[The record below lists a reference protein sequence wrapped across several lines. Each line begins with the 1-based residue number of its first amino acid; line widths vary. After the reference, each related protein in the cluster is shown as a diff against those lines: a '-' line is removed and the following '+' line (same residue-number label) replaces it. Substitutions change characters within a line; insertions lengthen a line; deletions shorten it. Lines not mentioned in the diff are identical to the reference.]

1 MSPLVIRE
9 IAAAEFDKV
18 WPLFQSVIAGGD
30 TYSYA
35 PDTPF
40 DEALASWAMPPN
52 RLFVAERDGRVV
64 GCYRLA
70 PNRSGLGD
78 HVANGGYMVAADA
91 RGQGIAAAM
100 CEHSMDEARRAG
112 FTAMQYNYV
121 VASNTT
127 AVKLWQR
134 HGFAIVGTVPRAFRH
149 AALGPTDIHVMHRF
163 L

>member
-1 MSPLVIRE
+1 VSALVIRE
-9 IAAAEFDKV
+9 IPVAEFERI
-18 WPLFQSVIAGGD
+18 WPLFQTVVAGGD

-40 DEALASWAMPPN
+40 DEARALWADPPN
-52 RLFVAERDGRVV
+52 RTFVAERDGRVV
-64 GCYRLA
+64 GAYRLC

-78 HVANGGYMVAADA
+78 HVANGGYMVAPDA
-91 RGQGIAAAM
+91 RRQGIASAM
-100 CEHSMDEARRAG
+100 CEHSMDEARKAG
-112 FTAMQYNYV
+112 FSAMQYNYV

-149 AALGPTDIHVMHRF
+149 ATLGLTDIHVMHRF